1 MSALT
6 ILSGVFSLVL
16 TGIAGFLFPDRPA
29 RARTQ
34 SGIAVLLVFLFIAL
48 ILGAVVLA
56 SHWKQLLAARDTV
69 LGAAVLMV
77 AMIGGMFARVIARN
91 YELGHEPFDL
101 KASQL
106 LYPLV
111 FSVIVFYPIWVQSG
125 STSPSFFAVHA
136 AFLNGYFWE
145 SVVSAAQAPV

>member
-1 MSALT
+1 MGTLA

-16 TGIAGFLFPDRPA
+16 TIIAGFLFASRPA
-29 RARTQ
+29 KAQVQ
-34 SGIAVLLVFLFIAL
+34 SGIIVLLVFLL
-48 ILGAVVLA
+48 IVFALGALVLV
-56 SHWKQLLAARDTV
+56 SNWKQLLEHRDMV
-69 LGAAVLMV
+69 LGAAVLLV
-77 AMIGGMFARVIARN
+77 AMVGGMFARVSARN

-106 LYPLV
+106 LYPLI
-111 FSVIVFYPIWVQSG
+111 FSVIVFYPIWTQSG
-125 STSPSFFAVHA
+125 ATGPSFFAVHA

>member
-1 MSALT
+1 MSKLA

-16 TGIAGFLFPDRPA
+16 TAIAGFLFPDRPA
-29 RARTQ
+29 RARAQ
-34 SGIAVLLVFLFIAL
+34 SGVAVLLVFLLVVFV
-48 ILGAVVLA
+48 LGAIVLV
-56 SHWKQLLAARDTV
+56 SNWKQLLEHRDMV
-69 LGAAVLMV
+69 LGAAVLLV

-111 FSVIVFYPIWVQSG
+111 FSVIVFYPIWTQSG
-125 STSPSFFAVHA
+125 ATGPSFFAVHA

-145 SVVSAAQAPV
+145 SVMSAAQAPV